1 MNHHRL
7 NPTASRIQSKN
18 KEVSAMSKTKRIL
31 MVVTNHTKITEDHK
45 TGLWLEEFAV
55 PYQVFKDK
63 GYDVKV
69 TSIQGGEVALDPN
82 SVPEEKK
89 SEWQAAEEELKHTV
103 PLSKDDAKGFDAIFL
118 PGGHGTMFDFPDNET
133 LQYVLQQFAE
143 DGKVIG
149 AVCHGPAGLVN
160 VTYQDGT
167 PLVKGKK
174 VNCFTNAEEKETGL
188 EEHMPFLLETKL
200 REQGAEFV
208 CGEKWADF
216 SVRDGNLVTGQ
227 NPMSSKSTA
236 EKVIEAIE
244 NPA

>member
-1 MNHHRL
+1 MAN
-7 NPTASRIQSKN
+7 N
-18 KEVSAMSKTKRIL
+18 KRIL
-31 MVVTNHTKITEDHK
+31 MVVTNHTTITDDHK

-55 PYQVFKDK
+55 PYLTFKEK

-69 TSIQGGEVALDPN
+69 TSINGGEVPLDPN
-82 SVPEEKK
+82 SIKEKNPEWAEAEK
-89 SEWQAAEEELKHTV
+89 ELKNTAR
-103 PLSKDDAKGFDAIFL
+103 LSKEDATGFDAVFL
-118 PGGHGTMFDFPDNET
+118 PGGHGTMFDFPNNET

-160 VTYQDGT
+160 VTYKDGT

-174 VNCFTNAEEKETGL
+174 VSSFTNEEERETQL
-188 EEHMPFLLETKL
+188 DRHMPFLLESKL
-200 REQGAEFV
+200 REKGANFV
-208 CGEKWADF
+208 CGEKWTDF

-227 NPMSSKSTA
+227 NPQSSKSTA

-244 NPA
+244 NPK